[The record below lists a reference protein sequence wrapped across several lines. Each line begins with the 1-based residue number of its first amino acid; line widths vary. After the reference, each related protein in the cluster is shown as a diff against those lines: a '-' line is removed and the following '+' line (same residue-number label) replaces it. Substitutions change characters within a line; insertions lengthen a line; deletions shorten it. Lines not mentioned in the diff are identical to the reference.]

1 MTQRLP
7 FRRIVH
13 TSDAYSW
20 DSPASIKLGPCTSA
34 SPTTEK
40 KIIDTKART
49 RLLKLQF
56 SGSRGEVEGIGRL
69 SMLPFAAMRKT
80 LPERSPDS
88 GLGKAKLGVEASAM
102 ISFGF
107 CFAFLWREDR
117 HTKDILYKN

>member
-1 MTQRLP
+1 MTQKVP
-7 FRRIVH
+7 FKGIVH

-34 SPTTEK
+34 SPTMEK
-40 KIIDTKART
+40 KIIDAKART

-80 LPERSPDS
+80 LPERSPD
-88 GLGKAKLGVEASAM
+88 
-102 ISFGF
+102 
-107 CFAFLWREDR
+107 
-117 HTKDILYKN
+117 